1 MQEMKMRLASADTGR
16 KRHWIMNTKRFSQT
30 NQRETFSLV
39 GFNQKPKKRQNRK
52 TIFAIF
58 SIDNCNVRKY
68 TRVQQLESCLK
79 ISQIMTATNVRRG
92 ATKNAE

>member
-39 GFNQKPKKRQNRK
+39 GFNQKPKKDK
-52 TIFAIF
+52 TGKRFLQF
-58 SIDNCNVRKY
+58 SALTIAMSVSILGFNNL
-68 TRVQQLESCLK
+68 RV
-79 ISQIMTATNVRRG
+79 V
-92 ATKNAE
+92 